1 MFKSKISRMLVT
13 GCLLASLVLGLAAFC
28 GCDGGS
34 GGVNVGK
41 EEELENP
48 LEAPGDFTVAE
59 NGDYSFDA
67 VENADYYYLTIYR
80 ADDATPQSDYIKLQ
94 KIDTVSG
101 QTSYSGNIA
110 EDLGFTDPGFYSVQA
125 VAYPVRGSSFD
136 HSYRSL
142 ATYGKAGVIETPSV
156 TPYKEEEVSTP
167 FGGAQMQ
174 KSGGIAYDNNYGDNA
189 PLVIALDN
197 KEKLE
202 GGKLRV
208 EVFADESLTENI
220 MTEEMAVSC
229 TQADVITKTLISKD
243 ETSTFYVRLTAL
255 GDGTYIT
262 PAQTESVVWSGTFY
276 TLSKITY

>member
-1 MFKSKISRMLVT
+1 MFKSKVSKFFVSGI
-13 GCLLASLVLGLAAFC
+13 LLAALIMGLASFC

-34 GGVNVGK
+34 GGVNVG
-41 EEELENP
+41 EEETLENP
-48 LEAPGDFTVAE
+48 LSTPEDFTVSAS
-59 NGDYSFDA
+59 GDYSFSA

-80 ADDATPQSDYIKLQ
+80 ADDATPQSDYLKLQ
-94 KIDTVSG
+94 KINSSSG
-101 QTSYSGNIA
+101 QSSYSGNIQS
-110 EDLGFTDPGFYSVQA
+110 DLGFTDPGFYSVQL
-125 VAYPVRGSSFD
+125 VAYPVRGSDYD

-142 ATYGKAGVIETPSV
+142 ATYGKEGTIEAPVV

-167 FGGAQMQ
+167 FGGTQLQ

-208 EVFADESLTENI
+208 EVFSDQEMKNNV
-220 MTEEMAVSC
+220 MTEDVVVSC
-229 TQADVITKTLISKD
+229 TQDEVITKTLIAKD

-255 GDGTYIT
+255 GDGTYTT
-262 PAQTESVVWSGTFY
+262 PVQTESVQWSGTFY